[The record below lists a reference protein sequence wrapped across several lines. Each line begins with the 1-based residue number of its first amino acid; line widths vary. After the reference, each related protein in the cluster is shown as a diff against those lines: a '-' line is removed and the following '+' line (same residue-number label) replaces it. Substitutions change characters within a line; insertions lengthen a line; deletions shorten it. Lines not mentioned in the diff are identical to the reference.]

1 MDREFFEKIER
12 EVFEYTMDF
21 DNEKAF
27 GRFLFPVLQETS
39 PIPNLT
45 PKLTPNLTPNLDNKR
60 EEDFEFSPEQADRF
74 ASFYS
79 DLRDDIQDLHLCG
92 HDPFLFKEM
101 REKREAK
108 KEI

>member
-1 MDREFFEKIER
+1 MLIRYKRE
-12 EVFEYTMDF
+12 
-21 DNEKAF
+21 
-27 GRFLFPVLQETS
+27 
-39 PIPNLT
+39 
-45 PKLTPNLTPNLDNKR
+45 

-108 KEI
+108 KEEEEVPHPPIRKREIRPRLTPREIRFSGSK